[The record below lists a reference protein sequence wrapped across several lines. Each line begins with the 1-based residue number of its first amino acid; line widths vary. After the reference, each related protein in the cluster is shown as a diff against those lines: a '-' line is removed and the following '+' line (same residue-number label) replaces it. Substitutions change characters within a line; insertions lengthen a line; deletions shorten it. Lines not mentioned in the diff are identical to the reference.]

1 MARMTE
7 DPAQVFKE
15 FDVDGDGLITEV
27 EFRFAMNAR
36 QEPITGD
43 EINSIFAT
51 ADKDGDGKIALPEFL
66 EAWNS

>member
-7 DPAQVFKE
+7 DPTQTFKE

-27 EFRFAMNAR
+27 EFRFAMAKR

-43 EINSIFAT
+43 EINSIFAN
-51 ADKDGDGKIALPEFL
+51 ADDDGDGKIGLTEFL
-66 EAWNS
+66 EAWNA

>member
-43 EINSIFAT
+43 EINSIFAKT
-51 ADKDGDGKIALPEFL
+51 DTDGDGRIALAEFL
-66 EAWNS
+66 AAWNS